1 MKVLLGLVST
11 VIVGYLVWHWFAPTA
26 VAPTPAQRIAP
37 KPTAAAHPPPPK
49 QLAQQPAAQPTPAR
63 PVTPQRRLAPE
74 GTYFL
79 LGRASLRIDSGVIG
93 FAPGTKVTLLDQGDS
108 TSTVTDGQYQFTV
121 PSSQLTND
129 LDIAASVAQSDYAEQ
144 ARITELTGKWAEE
157 YAQQQRDALAA
168 SEKER
173 AQEKTRPRPT
183 PRAPK

>member
-1 MKVLLGLVST
+1 MKVILGLVSI
-11 VIVGYLVWHWFAPTA
+11 VIIGYLVWHWFAPTA

-37 KPTAAAHPPPPK
+37 KPTAAAHPPSPPK

-63 PVTPQRRLAPE
+63 PATPQRRLAPE

-79 LGRASLRIDSGVIG
+79 LERASLRIDSGVIG
-93 FAPGTKVTLLDQGDS
+93 FAPGTKVTLLEQGDS
-108 TSTVTDGQYQFTV
+108 ANTVTDGQYQFTV
-121 PSSQLTND
+121 PPSQLTND

-144 ARITELTGKWAEE
+144 ARITELTGKWAQE

-168 SEKER
+168 SEE
-173 AQEKTRPRPT
+173 AQKKTRPRPT